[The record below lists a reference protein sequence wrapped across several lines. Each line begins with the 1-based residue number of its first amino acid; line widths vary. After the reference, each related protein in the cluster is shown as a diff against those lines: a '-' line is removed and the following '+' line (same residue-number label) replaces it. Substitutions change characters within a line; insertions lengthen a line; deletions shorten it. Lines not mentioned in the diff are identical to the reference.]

1 MSSSGKGDAN
11 SYWPGFVDALTNVVI
26 AMIFVVVVLAISLSF
41 AARLMGVKLAEQYIK
56 EHKEKA
62 ATAAPSQAIEPTPAA
77 AAGGGATAGSAA
89 GAGAEAGSGAGTGA
103 AVATAAKATLAPTPE
118 PPPDAGVQVMERI
131 AVAGNEK
138 QPTTARPTTVRK
150 QDQVLQLDYAPGAL
164 TLDSAAVDQ
173 FKQVLSTLQGQVE
186 GRRVQIVASG
196 PDMAFSDNQ
205 RAAYV
210 RVMAVRN
217 LLIEAGFAPER
228 IGMELDVQRQT
239 STTSVNLSFSN
250 AP

>member
-41 AARLMGVKLAEQYIK
+41 AARLMGQKIAEQYIK
-56 EHKEKA
+56 EHQEKTPKA
-62 ATAAPSQAIEPTPAA
+62 APTADPAPD
-77 AAGGGATAGSAA
+77 
-89 GAGAEAGSGAGTGA
+89 A
-103 AVATAAKATLAPTPE
+103 AVK
-118 PPPDAGVQVMERI
+118 VMQRI

-138 QPTTARPTTVRK
+138 AASAARPARVRN
-150 QDQVLQLDYAPGAL
+150 QEQLLQLDYAPGAV
-164 TLDSAAVDQ
+164 TLDGAAADQ
-173 FKQVLSTLQGQVE
+173 LKQVLSKLEGQVA

-205 RAAYV
+205 RAAFL
-210 RVMAVRN
+210 RVMGVRN
-217 LLIEAGFAPER
+217 LLIESGFTPER
-228 IGMELDVQRQT
+228 IGMEVDTKRET
-239 STTSVNLSFSN
+239 STTAVNLSFSS